1 MDATLVSLAAAP
13 TFYVYDAKMF
23 WLNKASANTKTVVF
37 KLKFCVKPIRQG
49 SHELKAQ
56 PSICRRI
63 EILREA
69 DAVVRHFHQE

>member
-13 TFYVYDAKMF
+13 TFYVYDAI
-23 WLNKASANTKTVVF
+23 WLNKPGANTKTVAF

-56 PSICRRI
+56 PSICNQ
-63 EILREA
+63 LQNSP
-69 DAVVRHFHQE
+69 VKPGLLLG